1 MRKIVWRTKAWLLA
15 VFMVIFSGV
24 NTVAMAVSYPD
35 KPIKLIIGY
44 APGGGIDIL
53 ARYLAKELGDVLDQS
68 VIVENKAG
76 ASGSIAARALIGAR
90 PDGYTI
96 FMADSSNLVAPALQ
110 NAPYDPLTDFEP
122 IGSIGALAYGV
133 AVHPSAS
140 VHSLA
145 QLVEAIKGAPDGYQ
159 YGTPGVGNIIHL
171 GVESL
176 KMDMNL
182 DMVHVPYK
190 GGGPMLSDLMSGH
203 IPLGFTSMVSLVS
216 PEQSGH
222 VRLIAVSS
230 KERSPL
236 YPDVPALSEI
246 LDDFEAVSNAYLV
259 APSGTPNEIIQKL
272 NAALNQVMET
282 QEAESYFQAQG
293 TVVQTGTSAELSEQ
307 LVSEVR
313 KWNNVVHQLD
323 LSLN

>member
-53 ARYLAKELGDVLDQS
+53 ARYLAKELGDVLDQT

-122 IGSIGALAYGV
+122 
-133 AVHPSAS
+133 
-140 VHSLA
+140 
-145 QLVEAIKGAPDGYQ
+145 
-159 YGTPGVGNIIHL
+159 
-171 GVESL
+171 
-176 KMDMNL
+176 
-182 DMVHVPYK
+182 
-190 GGGPMLSDLMSGH
+190 
-203 IPLGFTSMVSLVS
+203 
-216 PEQSGH
+216 
-222 VRLIAVSS
+222 
-230 KERSPL
+230 
-236 YPDVPALSEI
+236 
-246 LDDFEAVSNAYLV
+246 
-259 APSGTPNEIIQKL
+259 
-272 NAALNQVMET
+272 
-282 QEAESYFQAQG
+282 
-293 TVVQTGTSAELSEQ
+293 
-307 LVSEVR
+307 
-313 KWNNVVHQLD
+313 
-323 LSLN
+323 